1 MVSRAAN
8 VIIRAIRLAPVAA
21 YLLLVCASSSHPGWA
36 QTPVD
41 STPAAV
47 TPIRVT
53 SPSQP
58 SKDQAVT
65 PSPAG
70 SPMPDAKGAAE
81 DPCEKAVT
89 ALGSGD
95 LSAFKSL
102 PPETRAAFERAYREH
117 YGLAEVFSCLAVAD
131 DNSRYCDLLPN
142 PEKDGCFSQRQ
153 FIHGLKALPKGAS
166 ALPLVAARV
175 YQQCTSV
182 LSKADC
188 GKMQE
193 AMTTRDAAKCKG
205 LPDDLSILCDAVVTG
220 NASRCPKE
228 GDDCSR
234 TVALVAKLNKD
245 GLEGLRVDSD
255 LEVFVA
261 AARDGK
267 PACAPLLALLKSSC
281 SQGTK

>member
-1 MVSRAAN
+1 MAAN
-8 VIIRAIRLAPVAA
+8 VPEQKPATVANTAPIA
-21 YLLLVCASSSHPGWA
+21 
-36 QTPVD
+36 TPKTD
-41 STPAAV
+41 TPAEPTSKPATEKSSEPAADAAAV
-47 TPIRVT
+47 
-53 SPSQP
+53 
-58 SKDQAVT
+58 A
-65 PSPAG
+65 
-70 SPMPDAKGAAE
+70 
-81 DPCEKAVT
+81 CEKAVT

-95 LSAFKSL
+95 LSAMKSL
-102 PPETRAAFERAYREH
+102 PPETRAALEREYTEH

-131 DNSRYCDLLPN
+131 DDSRYCDLLPN
-142 PEKDGCFSQRQ
+142 PEKDGCLSQRQ

-166 ALPLVAARV
+166 ALPLVDARL

-267 PACAPLLALLKSSC
+267 PACAPLLALLKRSC